1 MLKEGAKV
9 LRVGVLGL
17 QGGVEEHI
25 SALKSLENVMPV
37 WVRTRE
43 DFEGIDGLILPGG
56 ESTTL
61 GKLLH
66 RLDLMDFLR
75 DKIASGLPVWGT
87 CAGMILLADQ
97 IEGQD
102 ETHLKLLHVKV
113 SRNAFGR
120 QLDSFDKLDNI
131 PAVSEQPIRMRFIRA
146 PRIMD
151 WDKEKVEVLYK
162 IDEFPVAVR
171 QGNIL
176 ATSFHP
182 ELVGENQVHQYFVDM
197 IYKI

>member
-1 MLKEGAKV
+1 M

-25 SALKSLENVMPV
+25 RALESLENVTPV
-37 WVRTRE
+37 WVRTRK

-66 RLDLMDFLR
+66 RLELMDFLR
-75 DKIASGLPVWGT
+75 EKIASGLPVWGT
-87 CAGMILLADQ
+87 CAGMILLADE
-97 IEGQD
+97 IEGQN
-102 ETHLKLLHVKV
+102 EAYLKLLGVKV

-120 QLDSFDKLDNI
+120 QLDSFDKIDHLPEI
-131 PAVSEQPIRMRFIRA
+131 SEKPIRMRFIRA

-151 WDKEKVEVLYK
+151 WDPEKVKVLYK

-182 ELVGENQVHQYFVDM
+182 ELVGENQVHQYFVHM